1 MAKQIIFLVA
11 RHIYGDI
18 DKFTNH
24 IHEFKYERSTNRFV
38 SNMESVLIGSSTN
51 AGSRRMLSTILYG
64 NKYRS
69 VGGFSCQLL
78 VPPWLHAHAED
89 IFCK

>member
-11 RHIYGDI
+11 GHIYGDI

-51 AGSRRMLSTILYG
+51 GESRRMHFTGRVRYNKRSLGVLPLSA
-64 NKYRS
+64 
-69 VGGFSCQLL
+69 
-78 VPPWLHAHAED
+78 P
-89 IFCK
+89 